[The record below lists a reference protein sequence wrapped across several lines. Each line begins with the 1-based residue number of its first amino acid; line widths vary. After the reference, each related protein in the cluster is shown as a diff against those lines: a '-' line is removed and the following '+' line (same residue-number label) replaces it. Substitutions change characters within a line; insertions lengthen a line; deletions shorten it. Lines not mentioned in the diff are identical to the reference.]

1 MADPRE
7 GVFLRIYNPVVKYLE
22 DQLLEA
28 DAAYV
33 PGEEAVFTVV
43 KQHPPNW
50 GEQNWPELAWVYP
63 EEIRLLASVALLV
76 PEGYGTLAFAPDGA
90 QLRLNIG
97 NKELANLKII
107 HRIEQLA
114 ILTARKTY
122 GNKVR
127 YSLRRAETSGE
138 TFQRRLYN
146 GIDTEDAL
154 LIRGLSCL
162 LKSQHLLAIECRG
175 FCEDAF
181 INVQI
186 AREGAIQL
194 IRRIIKNSSGAP
206 ASYENAYEYIQQ
218 NFRKGEALAKYL
230 REQYEKWIMAK
241 HPECRWGIFWSPPLL
256 ADDFFETYEALVSI
270 YRHIITGEPGGE
282 GAAL

>member
-1 MADPRE
+1 VADRRE
-7 GVFLRIYNPVVKYLE
+7 GVFLRIYDPVVRYIE

-33 PGEEAVFTVV
+33 PGEETVFTVV
-43 KQHPPNW
+43 KQQPSNW
-50 GEQNWPELAWVYP
+50 GEQNWSELAWVYP
-63 EEIRLLASVALLV
+63 EEVRLLASVALSI
-76 PEGYGTLAFAPDGA
+76 PEGYGTLAFAPNGT
-90 QLRLNIG
+90 QLRLDIG
-97 NKELANLKII
+97 NKELANMELI
-107 HRIEQLA
+107 HRIKRLA
-114 ILTARKTY
+114 ILTARKTF

-127 YSLRRAETSGE
+127 YSLRRAKTSGE

-146 GIDTEDAL
+146 GIDTGDAL

-162 LKSQHLLAIECRG
+162 LKSQHLMAVECRT

-186 AREGAIQL
+186 AREGALQL
-194 IRRIIKNSSGAP
+194 IRRLLTNRTGGP
-206 ASYENAYEYIQQ
+206 VSYEDAYEYIQQ
-218 NFRKGEALAKYL
+218 NFRMGDAIANYL

-282 GAAL
+282 AAAL